1 MFPNCCNLFE
11 VLCTEKSFHQIPE
24 RFSSFLPHLK
34 TRQAIAVGVSSP
46 GRSAALP
53 YRYGACR
60 KQRKEERQH
69 QRKLTPLLQTY
80 TDIVNKKSRDQRK
93 AVRITTDRDFF
104 ATNTHQKYLSTI
116 KMTNSLLSRLKTQRK
131 WKKTRRHSARQR
143 IFSLQTIMQ
152 RPNDPKSPL
161 KDAKDCKY
169 AAQVDEVGDGATY
182 PTH

>member
-1 MFPNCCNLFE
+1 M
-11 VLCTEKSFHQIPE
+11 
-24 RFSSFLPHLK
+24 
-34 TRQAIAVGVSSP
+34 GVSSP

-69 QRKLTPLLQTY
+69 QRKLTPLLQSY
-80 TDIVNKKSRDQRK
+80 TDIVNKKSRYQRK
-93 AVRITTDRDFF
+93 SVRITTDREIFE
-104 ATNTHQKYLSTI
+104 TNTHQKYLST
-116 KMTNSLLSRLKTQRK
+116 NSLLSRLQTQRK
-131 WKKTRRHSARQR
+131 WKKTRRHPARQR

-182 PTH
+182 STH